1 MSQDSIAM
9 LDLQSKKLQF
19 IEEYLRLTDE
29 EIIEKLSQ
37 VLKTERQRLMQ
48 AKLRP
53 MTEEELNQKLERSE
67 RAIQEGRLHTQEEV
81 ENYFKNK
88 RSK

>member
-1 MSQDSIAM
+1 M

-29 EIIEKLSQ
+29 EIIEKLSHL
-37 VLKTERQRLMQ
+37 LKTERQRVLQ
-48 AKLRP
+48 AKLKA
-53 MTEEELNQKLERSE
+53 MTHEELTQKLERSE
-67 RAIQEGRLHTQEEV
+67 IAIQEGRLQTQEEV

-88 RSK
+88 RLK

>member
-1 MSQDSIAM
+1 M

-37 VLKTERQRLMQ
+37 LLKTERQKLMQ

-53 MTEEELNQKLERSE
+53 MTADELTQKLERSE
-67 RAIQEGRLHTQEEV
+67 KDIQEERLHTQEEV

-88 RSK
+88 RLK